1 MALGGL
7 ATTLQFPSN
16 GEAIADGVE
25 KKVVEA
31 AARAMAEIRLP
42 IMGVLFPEA
51 DCSATI
57 GWQGRMKAASA
68 FLGRPREV
76 RICHNMQSNIAYA
89 SSDFDSCRA

>member
-57 GWQGRMKAASA
+57 GWQGRMKAGGA
-68 FLGRPREV
+68 FFGRPRGL
-76 RICHNMQSNIAYA
+76 RIRHNMRRNIG
-89 SSDFDSCRA
+89 

>member
-42 IMGVLFPEA
+42 IMGVLRFPEG
-51 DCSATI
+51 DCLATI
-57 GWQGRMKAASA
+57 GWQGRMKAGGA
-68 FLGRPREV
+68 FFGRARGL
-76 RICHNMQSNIAYA
+76 RIRHNMRRNIG
-89 SSDFDSCRA
+89 